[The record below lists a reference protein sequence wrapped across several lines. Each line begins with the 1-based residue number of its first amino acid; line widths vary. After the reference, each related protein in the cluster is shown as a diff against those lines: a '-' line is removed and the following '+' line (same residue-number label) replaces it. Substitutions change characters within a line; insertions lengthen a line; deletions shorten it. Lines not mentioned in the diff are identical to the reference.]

1 MRLTCSQ
8 KDFSTALSITNKAVG
23 VNNTLP
29 VLNNVLMK
37 AEGKKLYFTTTDLEI
52 AISYWIE
59 ADIQN
64 EGEITIPSKLLTNY
78 VNYLKDDK
86 VDVSV
91 EEGDS
96 VMVKTDDS
104 KTKIKGIPA
113 NEFPAIPAVEKEG
126 ALSVSVK
133 DFTLAINQVAF
144 AAAIN
149 TTRPILTGVYFNVTK
164 DELKMVAT
172 DSYRLAEKTIKASD
186 IIGDISC
193 IVPVKT
199 ILELGTILSSLKK
212 DDKVE
217 IIISKNQIFFSF
229 NKTKITSRLIEG
241 QFPNYQQVIPK
252 DSKTKITLNAP
263 ELSLVL
269 KRINLFAK
277 ENNNKILLKVDPSS
291 VMVTTDTTQYGVGEV
306 EIKTKVEGGKNEIAL
321 NSQFLLEVLG
331 NIGASEVVIELG
343 EKTSPAIVRTSG
355 KDDYIH
361 IIMPLKI

>member
-1 MRLTCSQ
+1 MRLTCLQ
-8 KDFSTALSITNKAVG
+8 KDFATALSITNKAVG

-29 VLNNVLMK
+29 VLNNVLVK

-91 EEGDS
+91 EEGDA
-96 VMVKTDDS
+96 VMIKTADS
-104 KTKIKGIPA
+104 KTKIKGISA

-126 ALSVSVK
+126 AFTITTK
-133 DFTLAINQVAF
+133 DLNSAINQVAF
-144 AAAIN
+144 AAALN
-149 TTRPILTGVYFNVTK
+149 TTRPILTGVYFNIIK
-164 DELKMVAT
+164 NELKMVAT
-172 DSYRLAEKTIKASD
+172 DSYRLAEKTIKVAD
-186 IIGDISC
+186 VAGDISC

-199 ILELGTILSSLKK
+199 MLEIGTILSSFKSDHK
-212 DDKVE
+212 IEV
-217 IIISKNQIFFSF
+217 IVSKNQIFFSAD
-229 NKTKITSRLIEG
+229 KTKITSRLIEG

-252 DSKTKITLNAP
+252 DSKTKITLNVP

-269 KRINLFAK
+269 KRINLFAR
-277 ENNNKILLKVDPSS
+277 ENNNKILLKVSS
-291 VMVTTDTTQYGVGEV
+291 SGMMVTTDTTQYGVGEV
-306 EIKTKVEGGKNEIAL
+306 DIKTKTEGEKNEIAL

-331 NIGASEVVIELG
+331 SVGASEVIIELG
-343 EKTSPAIVRTSG
+343 EKTSPAIVRIGG